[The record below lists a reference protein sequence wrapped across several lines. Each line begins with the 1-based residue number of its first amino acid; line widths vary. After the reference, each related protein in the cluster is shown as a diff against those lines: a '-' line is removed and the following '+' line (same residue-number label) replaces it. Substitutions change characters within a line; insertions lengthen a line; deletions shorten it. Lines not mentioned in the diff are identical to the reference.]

1 MRCKICGEDFP
12 SKYYFKTG
20 DICND
25 CYKKQLPTESKE
37 TNGKNNIIGI
47 KNNTETPEFKTLTG
61 YGKFI
66 SGLGWFII
74 FLTGILVII
83 ELVSEMEVI
92 FVVSSI
98 FSGAILGILVVV
110 FGQIIS
116 CFVSIE
122 KNTRMTYELLK
133 NKEQQE

>member
-12 SKYYFKTG
+12 SKYYFKTE

-25 CYKKQLPTESKE
+25 CYKKQPSTATESEESIGK
-37 TNGKNNIIGI
+37 TNIVEI
-47 KNNTETPEFKTLTG
+47 KNDTKTPEFKTLIG

-74 FLTGILVII
+74 FLTVILVII
-83 ELVSEMEVI
+83 ELVSGMEI
-92 FVVSSI
+92 LFIVSSI
-98 FSGAILGILVVV
+98 FSGSILGILVVV
-110 FGQIIS
+110 YGQIIS

-133 NKEQQE
+133 NK